1 MSGAKFQVGDTVRY
15 TKGYGEP
22 IGVVRERFF
31 DPELMWWV
39 YRVFF
44 NKDDNAYKINDTFT
58 MLIAEGNLSPV
69 KQEEADKVPFT
80 HEEAEVP
87 EHFDEHYQGDVQP
100 IELMQS
106 AMSKEAFMGF
116 LRGNIIKYAC
126 RLGKKDDVAK
136 ETTKILR
143 YAQWLHEVAQGK
155 KIDPRV

>member
-1 MSGAKFQVGDTVRY
+1 MSEAKFQVGDTVRY

-22 IGVVRERFF
+22 IGVVQERFF

-39 YRVFF
+39 YRVSF
-44 NKDDNAYKINDTFT
+44 NKDDNPYKINDTFT
-58 MLIAEGNLSPV
+58 MLIAEGNLSLV

-80 HEEAEVP
+80 YEEAEVP

-116 LRGNIIKYAC
+116 LRGNLIKYAC

-143 YAQWLHEVAQGK
+143 YAEWLDKVAKGEK
-155 KIDPRV
+155 VNPRV

>member
-1 MSGAKFQVGDTVRY
+1 MSGAKFQIDDAVRY

-22 IGVVRERFF
+22 IGVVQAREF
-31 DPELMWWV
+31 DPERMRWV
-39 YRVFF
+39 YRVSFYTTY
-44 NKDDNAYKINDTFT
+44 DNPYI
-58 MLIAEGNLSPV
+58 MLLEEETLAPV
-69 KQEEADKVPFT
+69 KCEEADKIPFKPK
-80 HEEAEVP
+80 EAEVP

-143 YAQWLHEVAQGK
+143 YAEWLDKVAKGEK
-155 KIDPRV
+155 VNPRV